1 MRPSK
6 RDQIVNTALDLF
18 YEHGFHAT
26 GIEKVLSG
34 ADVARMTLYNHFKSK
49 EELIVAV
56 LRQRDENFR
65 DWVVRYVE
73 QKAGTPRDRLPNAA
87 RRPHGTSQSPWAM
100 RPCAF
105 VRFHASWPWAGV

>member
-34 ADVARMTLYNHFKSK
+34 ADVARMGGTDHDDPNILQFHCALSRPSC
-49 EELIVAV
+49 VA
-56 LRQRDENFR
+56 L
-65 DWVVRYVE
+65 
-73 QKAGTPRDRLPNAA
+73 
-87 RRPHGTSQSPWAM
+87 
-100 RPCAF
+100 
-105 VRFHASWPWAGV
+105 